1 MKISIAPLVLV
12 AALAGFG
19 EAYTCTARFMYCG
32 QALLEAGEPFASST
46 IMAELNRASNRT
58 YFKEKHISET
68 LFYCRPDSKG
78 KVPEGKIQFYKYCKN
93 GCKSADQY
101 QIIGFNQTCVE

>member
-1 MKISIAPLVLV
+1 MKISFAPLVLV

-19 EAYTCTARFMYCG
+19 EAYTCTARSLYCG
-32 QALLEAGEPFASST
+32 QHLLQLGEPFASST

-58 YFKEKHISET
+58 YFKGNHISET

-78 KVPEGKIQFYKYCKN
+78 KVPEGKIQFFKHCKR
-93 GCKSADQY
+93 GCW
-101 QIIGFNQTCVE
+101 QTTAHNHTCAG